1 MVLGRVWGRGAV
13 KPCNFIL
20 PFTAL
25 HKTGSA
31 KLSKSIKQMDVRV
44 RTYIG
49 YIQYNT
55 GTVKYLESDF
65 RFGAKSIVFTTVNN
79 I

>member
-1 MVLGRVWGRGAV
+1 MVLGRLGGGGTV

-31 KLSKSIKQMDVRV
+31 KLSKSIKQMDVRA
-44 RTYIG
+44 RTHIEYT
-49 YIQYNT
+49 QYNT
-55 GTVKYLESDF
+55 GTVKYLESDY
-65 RFGAKSIVFTTVNN
+65 RFGAKSIFFTTVND